1 MRGTSMSTPIVAG
14 SAGLIREYFTGG
26 YYPSGIISS
35 KDSFIPSGALLKAML
50 IHSARPLVY
59 SVSSDSSNHHTA
71 TTLPGGNANYPS
83 NMQGYGRIE
92 LDNVLHFENSK
103 TPKLYLFVIGAA
115 EYGNKHYRSI
125 RNGETERH
133 TFYTTSDTVQPSIR
147 ITLAYTDYAGT
158 SGSSRP
164 LVNDLNIVVV
174 DGSGTV
180 VHRSQTSQQGE
191 SDSNNVKMIL
201 IDEPIPDTA
210 YTAIISSNGNLAY
223 TQPYALVMTGQIL
236 PVRQRT
242 VRSILASIQN
252 YMQYSSLNAGIAVLT
267 ISLMCFVLFVFFQ
280 RKNNQNKMKKRF
292 LPRKIVIIKR

>member
-1 MRGTSMSTPIVAG
+1 MSTPIISG
-14 SAGLIREYFTGG
+14 SAALIREYFMKG

-50 IHSARPLVY
+50 IHSSRPLLY
-59 SVSSDSSNHHTA
+59 SVSSDSSNHHAA
-71 TTLPGGNANYPS
+71 TQLPGGNNNYPS
-83 NMQGYGRIE
+83 NIQGYGRIE

-125 RNGETERH
+125 KNGETEKH
-133 TFYTTSDTVQPSIR
+133 TFYTTSDSVQPSIR
-147 ITLAYTDYAGT
+147 ITLSYTDYAGT

-164 LVNDLNIVVV
+164 LVNDLNIIVV
-174 DGSGTV
+174 DGSGTIL
-180 VHRSQTSQQGE
+180 HRSQTSTGE
-191 SDSNNVKMIL
+191 SDYNNVKMIL
-201 IDEPIPDTA
+201 IDDPIPDTA

-252 YMQYSSLNAGIAVLT
+252 YMQYSSLNACIAVFT
-267 ISLMCFVLFVFFQ
+267 ISLMCFVLFVFLQ

-292 LPRKIVIIKR
+292 LPRKIVIVRR